1 MSKNDLPLPY
11 PSRVSKIV
19 LHIEMP
25 LILLSAVVFLISY
38 LMMRESDP
46 VYANLYYPSMVVYL
60 FYPIVIT
67 VFSILLIDRLEF
79 GD

>member
-1 MSKNDLPLPY
+1 MQKKKTDYSPGKYSKM
-11 PSRVSKIV
+11 I

-25 LILLSAVVFLISY
+25 LTVLFALIFLLSYLIA
-38 LMMRESDP
+38 RENDP

-67 VFSILLIDRLEF
+67 TFSILLIERLER